1 MDTDVCSIYNHQNGT
16 EQENKLKINK
26 FETNMSKNV
35 LHLGIGAPSVSMA
48 AIRDW
53 IKIDDWNKDV

>member
-1 MDTDVCSIYNHQNGT
+1 MDTDVSSIYNHQNGT
-16 EQENKLKINK
+16 ERENKLKINK

-35 LHLGIGAPSVSMA
+35 LLLDIGAPSVSMA